1 MEIFMYKLIIIDDEE
16 EIRNGLRFFVESSQ
30 KDYEI
35 IGEFDDGNEAIEFL
49 NENEVDLVITD
60 IKMNN
65 VSGID
70 IMKFIYETKL
80 SAKVIIISGYKK
92 FDYSMAAIEYRAR
105 FYITKPTQYDELMT
119 VFETLTNEIAK
130 EKEEKQK
137 NEIIHKQFQYF
148 KNEFLKSVFLRNINE
163 DEFSQKL
170 EIVGESGD
178 IKNCRFVVIGMG
190 IASYEDW
197 RMQNLK
203 VGTSHGGENII
214 SHVCD
219 FFRDYMIDAC
229 CVNLV
234 RGKFKFVVYTSTY
247 KTAAEFMDFVDTKI
261 KELNAYLKLYA
272 DVEPKFHISAGYESI
287 EDFYH
292 NIPVDLLP
300 FEYESFNEDEYKIAQ
315 IEKYI
320 MDNLTKDISLQ
331 QAADH
336 FHYNMNYFSGY
347 FKQQMGENF
356 SSYVINMKMNMAKNL
371 LRNTNKKLSEISANI
386 GYGEL
391 SYFLKV
397 FKKNVGE
404 SPMEYRRRHENK

>member
-1 MEIFMYKLIIIDDEE
+1 
-16 EIRNGLRFFVESSQ
+16 
-30 KDYEI
+30 
-35 IGEFDDGNEAIEFL
+35 
-49 NENEVDLVITD
+49 
-60 IKMNN
+60 
-65 VSGID
+65 
-70 IMKFIYETKL
+70 
-80 SAKVIIISGYKK
+80 
-92 FDYSMAAIEYRAR
+92 
-105 FYITKPTQYDELMT
+105 
-119 VFETLTNEIAK
+119 
-130 EKEEKQK
+130 
-137 NEIIHKQFQYF
+137 
-148 KNEFLKSVFLRNINE
+148 
-163 DEFSQKL
+163 
-170 EIVGESGD
+170 
-178 IKNCRFVVIGMG
+178 
-190 IASYEDW
+190 
-197 RMQNLK
+197 
-203 VGTSHGGENII
+203 
-214 SHVCD
+214 
-219 FFRDYMIDAC
+219 
-229 CVNLV
+229 
-234 RGKFKFVVYTSTY
+234 
-247 KTAAEFMDFVDTKI
+247 MDFVDTKI